1 MLLKLFIEQAKGK
14 NKDLILIPQVNELTI
29 IETNRNVQLANE
41 KMFIEWLVNDKT
53 EFEVS
58 QEEFIKMK
66 FYSKAMIN

>member
-1 MLLKLFIEQAKGK
+1 MLLKLFIEQSKGK

-41 KMFIEWLVNDKT
+41 KMFTEWLVNDKT

-58 QEEFIKMK
+58 QEEFIKVK

>member
-1 MLLKLFIEQAKGK
+1 MLLKLFIEQSKGK